1 MAKRTSHLGENIR
14 TIRQLR
20 GMKQDTLAKKIGI
33 AQQNVSKMEKKKKLA
48 DETVE
53 KAAQAMDV
61 TADFI
66 KKFDR
71 GAFINNVIAF
81 IENDQINTNSSVQEV
96 ISYFKEELSKK
107 DSRITELQ
115 EKISTYIVA

>member
-1 MAKRTSHLGENIR
+1 
-14 TIRQLR
+14 
-20 GMKQDTLAKKIGI
+20 MKQDTLAKKIGI